1 MVALKQLTDCTRMF
15 LASSVAP
22 FAKLDFTGCILHQK
36 VITSFGIFNQ
46 NEQWLTTKL
55 RLKLEK
61 KGIPKQEL
69 FIWAYFII
77 YNKVS
82 LSGTLEPARL

>member
-1 MVALKQLTDCTRMF
+1 MF
-15 LASSVAP
+15 LLSSVAQ

-55 RLKLEK
+55 RLELEK
-61 KGIPKQEL
+61 TTFLNKECFL
-69 FIWAYFII
+69 LVFRFVWAYFII
-77 YNKVS
+77 YSKVS
-82 LSGTLEPARL
+82 LPDTLEPARL